1 MKVKDAL
8 SAPHSETCGIPQGSV
23 MGPLLYTLYS
33 APLYDV
39 ITAHGLHAMMYAD
52 DTQLYIMFNSNQRA
66 ESANRLSLCVSDLM
80 CWAGQN
86 MLKINDAKTEVL
98 HFSSRFNRNYCPLRV
113 TVGDCEIVPVDSARN
128 LGAMFDKHVTMDDQ
142 VKNACRSTASA
153 LRSIGH
159 IRHYL
164 TNEATK
170 TLVHSFVTSRL
181 DCNNSLL
188 YGVPQRNL
196 QKLQMLQN
204 AAARLVTRAPR
215 RCHTSQILQD
225 LHWLTVENRIKFKL
239 LLLTYKALNDSSP
252 SYITD
257 LLSPYVPARNLRSSE
272 RHLLQVPHTSTHSYG
287 ERAFQVA
294 APTLWNSLPTHIR
307 QSPTIH
313 IFKKVLKTHLFVN

>member
-1 MKVKDAL
+1 MSYV
-8 SAPHSETCGIPQGSV
+8 
-23 MGPLLYTLYS
+23 
-33 APLYDV
+33 
-39 ITAHGLHAMMYAD
+39 
-52 DTQLYIMFNSNQRA
+52 
-66 ESANRLSLCVSDLM
+66 
-80 CWAGQN
+80 
-86 MLKINDAKTEVL
+86 
-98 HFSSRFNRNYCPLRV
+98 
-113 TVGDCEIVPVDSARN
+113 
-128 LGAMFDKHVTMDDQ
+128 
-142 VKNACRSTASA
+142 
-153 LRSIGH
+153 
-159 IRHYL
+159 
-164 TNEATK
+164 
-170 TLVHSFVTSRL
+170 
-181 DCNNSLL
+181 NNSLL

-294 APTLWNSLPTHIR
+294 APTLWNSLPIHIR

>member
-1 MKVKDAL
+1 MHMVGKL
-8 SAPHSETCGIPQGSV
+8 S
-23 MGPLLYTLYS
+23 
-33 APLYDV
+33 
-39 ITAHGLHAMMYAD
+39 
-52 DTQLYIMFNSNQRA
+52 
-66 ESANRLSLCVSDLM
+66 
-80 CWAGQN
+80 
-86 MLKINDAKTEVL
+86 
-98 HFSSRFNRNYCPLRV
+98 
-113 TVGDCEIVPVDSARN
+113 TVVE
-128 LGAMFDKHVTMDDQ
+128 
-142 VKNACRSTASA
+142 
-153 LRSIGH
+153 
-159 IRHYL
+159 
-164 TNEATK
+164 K

-272 RHLLQVPHTSTHSYG
+272 RNLLQVPSHINTFLWWKSISGGCANTLELITHSYT
-287 ERAFQVA
+287 
-294 APTLWNSLPTHIR
+294 PIPYHTH
-307 QSPTIH
+307 
-313 IFKKVLKTHLFVN
+313 F

>member
-1 MKVKDAL
+1 MHQIAQFQVQKCKSSL
-8 SAPHSETCGIPQGSV
+8 PWPPSHTLPPPSV
-23 MGPLLYTLYS
+23 ASRP
-33 APLYDV
+33 
-39 ITAHGLHAMMYAD
+39 
-52 DTQLYIMFNSNQRA
+52 RA
-66 ESANRLSLCVSDLM
+66 WSCRS
-80 CWAGQN
+80 
-86 MLKINDAKTEVL
+86 T
-98 HFSSRFNRNYCPLRV
+98 
-113 TVGDCEIVPVDSARN
+113 
-128 LGAMFDKHVTMDDQ
+128 
-142 VKNACRSTASA
+142 ACRSTASA

-215 RCHTSQILQD
+215 RCHISQILQD

-294 APTLWNSLPTHIR
+294 APTLWNSLPIHIR